1 MCVFG
6 WYVGGGKKVT
16 RVEVTLDGGETWLVC
31 DLDHPEKP
39 NKYGKYWCWCFWSVE
54 VEVLD
59 LLGAKEIAV
68 RAWDQSLNT
77 QPEKLV
83 WNLMVRR
90 RHLLAHRPSLCVFWW
105 ILMML
110 CPGLF
115 WQGMMNNCWFKVKVN
130 VCRPHRGEIGLV
142 FEHPTQPG
150 NQTGGWMARQKHLE
164 LAEAAAATGDPPE
177 HVRGDAGGHHHQ

>member
-1 MCVFG
+1 MCF

-77 QPEKLV
+77 QPEKLI
-83 WNLMVRR
+83 WNLMVRTY
-90 RHLLAHRPSLCVFWW
+90 LPLASCSSSSSSFIHGF
-105 ILMML
+105 
-110 CPGLF
+110 
-115 WQGMMNNCWFKVKVN
+115 
-130 VCRPHRGEIGLV
+130 
-142 FEHPTQPG
+142 
-150 NQTGGWMARQKHLE
+150 
-164 LAEAAAATGDPPE
+164 
-177 HVRGDAGGHHHQ
+177 

>member
-1 MCVFG
+1 LCVFG

-77 QPEKLV
+77 QPEKLI
-83 WNLMVRR
+83 WNLMVRTYLPLASCSSSSSFISLWFQQ
-90 RHLLAHRPSLCVFWW
+90 LLFLQH
-105 ILMML
+105 
-110 CPGLF
+110 
-115 WQGMMNNCWFKVKVN
+115 
-130 VCRPHRGEIGLV
+130 
-142 FEHPTQPG
+142 
-150 NQTGGWMARQKHLE
+150 
-164 LAEAAAATGDPPE
+164 
-177 HVRGDAGGHHHQ
+177 HVRSCVCQ